1 MKQLIAAIAASCLL
15 CACSSQPIPPL
26 QGSKLVYNQSFS
38 ISIPSDFEITS
49 TSGEQSSLPAHLT
62 VANAENLITI
72 SKASYFRDLKE
83 SCKLAAYNFVHNQNE
98 ITSGPQITGNICK
111 ITATTA
117 GVKSVLFM
125 SRDNKKGILYSI
137 TYKGNLPYIRGIL
150 SSLSG
155 DPFLEELKNQ

>member
-1 MKQLIAAIAASCLL
+1 MKQLIVAVVASCLL
-15 CACSSQPIPPL
+15 CACSSKPIPQPP
-26 QGSKLVYNQSFS
+26 GSRLVYNQSFS

-72 SKASYFRDLKE
+72 SKSSYFRDLKE
-83 SCKLAAYNFVHNQNE
+83 SCKLAGYNFVHNQNE
-98 ITSGPQITGNICK
+98 ITFGPQIIGNVCK
-111 ITATTA
+111 ITATTD
-117 GVKSVLFM
+117 GIKSVLFM

-137 TYKGNLPYIRGIL
+137 TYKGNLPYIRKIL

-155 DPFLEELKNQ
+155 DSFLEELKNK